1 METSSLATEGNSLEW
16 DFSSWTQ
23 NKKVGLCSEK
33 AWHTGSLVSSNIFLE
48 MSCPY
53 QFIGT
58 LLRSGDSYSHL
69 RVPLLVH
76 PASILQQKTQ
86 GPEQ

>member
-1 METSSLATEGNSLEW
+1 MGFQFLDTDGASDLKN
-16 DFSSWTQ
+16 
-23 NKKVGLCSEK
+23 VGLCSEK
-33 AWHTGSLVSSNIFLE
+33 ARHTGSLVSSDIFLE

-53 QFIGT
+53 QFIGSR
-58 LLRSGDSYSHL
+58 LRSGDSYSHL

>member
-1 METSSLATEGNSLEW
+1 MGFQFLDTDGASDLKN
-16 DFSSWTQ
+16 
-23 NKKVGLCSEK
+23 VGLCSEK
-33 AWHTGSLVSSNIFLE
+33 AWHTGHGLVSSDIFLE

-58 LLRSGDSYSHL
+58 RLRSGDSYSHFH
-69 RVPLLVH
+69 VPLLVH

>member
-1 METSSLATEGNSLEW
+1 MGFQFLDTDGASDLKNI
-16 DFSSWTQ
+16 
-23 NKKVGLCSEK
+23 GLCYEK
-33 AWHTGSLVSSNIFLE
+33 AWHTGSLVSSDIFLE

-58 LLRSGDSYSHL
+58 QLRSADSYSHL

-76 PASILQQKTQ
+76 PASILQQMTPR
-86 GPEQ
+86 PEQ